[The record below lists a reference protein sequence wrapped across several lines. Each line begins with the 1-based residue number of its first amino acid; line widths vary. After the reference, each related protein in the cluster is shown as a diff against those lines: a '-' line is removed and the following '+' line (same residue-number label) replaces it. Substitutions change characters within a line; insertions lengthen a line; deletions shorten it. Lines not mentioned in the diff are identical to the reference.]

1 MCNDVNISGISLQ
14 NIDGGVASANAS
26 TSTTT
31 TTSPAASLHNLLVPS
46 APSLPLHAH
55 STSALSDFVSGMV
68 NTLRICCI
76 STFTQPYSLLIT
88 SIIYLILPGESTGDA
103 LLFNPQ
109 SSLQQQWR
117 WWRRCWWF
125 QHDGRPLHIYVATQH
140 PQPPCVTCLPED
152 DGWGDHICYCSVYFL
167 LFFLLFY

>member
-31 TTSPAASLHNLLVPS
+31 TTSPASSLHNLLVPS

-68 NTLRICCI
+68 NNCVFVVIVV
-76 STFTQPYSLLIT
+76 FQLLLKPIR
-88 SIIYLILPGESTGDA
+88 Y
-103 LLFNPQ
+103 
-109 SSLQQQWR
+109 
-117 WWRRCWWF
+117 
-125 QHDGRPLHIYVATQH
+125 
-140 PQPPCVTCLPED
+140 
-152 DGWGDHICYCSVYFL
+152 
-167 LFFLLFY
+167 